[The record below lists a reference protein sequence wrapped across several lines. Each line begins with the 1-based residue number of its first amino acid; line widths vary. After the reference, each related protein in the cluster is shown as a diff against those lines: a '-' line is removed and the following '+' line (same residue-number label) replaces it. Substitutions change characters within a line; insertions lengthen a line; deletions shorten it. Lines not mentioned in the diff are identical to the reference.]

1 MKRVILIIIWAAL
14 AISAVPAHAALT
26 QQPAQTLADNPTSD
40 LSTFNDTSFW
50 CQEFIKPVAQLDAVA
65 YLKAHPDQKRNYTE
79 MMSIGWRKP
88 AQRQA
93 RADLSY

>member
-1 MKRVILIIIWAAL
+1 MTL
-14 AISAVPAHAALT
+14 ATGAVPALAANAALT
-26 QQPAQTLADNPTSD
+26 RQQAQTLADNPTSD